1 MKMWA
6 MIIEVY
12 LTILVPCAKNE
23 FVPYGFALW
32 VCAIGGFFFFF
43 KHTIFFYQVYFF
55 LKYVAHGCA
64 SHCEWECGICP
75 PYQVFF

>member
-12 LTILVPCAKNE
+12 HTILVPCAKNE

-32 VCAIGGFFFFF
+32 VCAIGGYLF
-43 KHTIFFYQVYFF
+43 KKNIVQFFFYQVESPLNFP
-55 LKYVAHGCA
+55 LLAV
-64 SHCEWECGICP
+64 SHNDHIQFP
-75 PYQVFF
+75 M